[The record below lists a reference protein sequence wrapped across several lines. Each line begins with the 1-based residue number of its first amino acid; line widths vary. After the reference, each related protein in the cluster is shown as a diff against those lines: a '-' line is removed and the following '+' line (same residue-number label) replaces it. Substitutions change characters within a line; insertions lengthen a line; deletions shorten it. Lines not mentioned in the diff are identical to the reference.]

1 MHLQRQ
7 GVPVEIGKGSM
18 RGAVTLWVRW
28 RWQGREGSILNR
40 RRCNLLSLTLAASAV
55 TLPTFRLGMP
65 ADRDMSA
72 LARKFSE
79 AMRAGDD
86 LDRAIGLW
94 SKAIKM
100 APENSATWSNR
111 GTVLLQ
117 AGRWQE
123 ARDDLDHASFI
134 DQAGVPDPL
143 VLNNLANAEGALG
156 NWDTAIELYSQAA
169 GVIDPEILAIAMANK
184 SLACFQTGHEDAA
197 IREVR
202 QLLRRDGQFQ
212 DMRAFLWLPP
222 GLGGGAPG

>member
-1 MHLQRQ
+1 
-7 GVPVEIGKGSM
+7 
-18 RGAVTLWVRW
+18 
-28 RWQGREGSILNR
+28 
-40 RRCNLLSLTLAASAV
+40 V

-197 IREVR
+197 IRLTAWNSPAIQYVWSGWPERHPFLMQYVPL
-202 QLLRRDGQFQ
+202 QLCPHSLAGRHTSTAAGSV
-212 DMRAFLWLPP
+212 MV
-222 GLGGGAPG
+222 LGFI